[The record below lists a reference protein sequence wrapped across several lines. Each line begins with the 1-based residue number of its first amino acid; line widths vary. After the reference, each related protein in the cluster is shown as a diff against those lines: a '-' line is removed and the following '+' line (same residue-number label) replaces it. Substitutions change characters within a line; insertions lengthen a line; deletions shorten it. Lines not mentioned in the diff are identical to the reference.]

1 MRPLSFLILCIALFG
16 HAFSL
21 SGQGIQGQITDTKGE
36 PIPYANIYVDEIARG
51 TASDENGNYFL
62 TLDVRGD
69 YRVICSAV
77 GYESL
82 LDTLIVEETILV
94 KNFRLTQATAAL
106 EEIVVSASKRDPAF
120 AIIKKVVENKK
131 KYLRSVQSYR
141 AEVYVKATENIEDLK
156 KEKKKVVSVE
166 AEPVDPFEAMEQ
178 EKNALMAGLN
188 MIEMQMTL
196 NYQFPKKYKEERS
209 AYKLYGNK
217 HGLFVPHFGEGDFNF
232 YRNQVQF
239 GELTEN
245 TIISPISSTAILS
258 YKYKLE
264 ASNMEGDQLVHKIKV
279 IPRKKGNA
287 TVFGY
292 LFINEGL
299 WNINRLDLSLHKGAS
314 KIFDELSL
322 EQDYQQVNDTLWLPM
337 FQQFQYQSRQGKKR
351 KFKGNTIIRYQS
363 LDAGYDFPEKFFGN
377 EIAVTTAEAYERDS
391 TYWNTTR
398 VDPLT
403 EKERKIVYLHDSI
416 YAVTN
421 SKAYKDS
428 MQLLFNKVTFKDI
441 FLDGI
446 GFRNHEKQTQIY
458 FGSLPNLIEF
468 SVIGGFRIGPSLS
481 YFKRWE
487 NGMAVSTFGNAHVG
501 LRNKD
506 VLGNGYASLRYLP
519 KKQGDI
525 WINGG
530 RAFNLINNF
539 DAYLNQLRSNAYI
552 LNDAGNIGHRI
563 ELFNGLYL
571 DKIFSYADRMPVS
584 GLDTYS
590 FIQDVITDEAPL
602 DFERYQSFI
611 TSISLSYTPK
621 QKYLTE
627 PNRKV
632 ILGSSFPT
640 FTIRHKKGWN
650 NVFGSDIDFD
660 YLEFRIRQNVEFG
673 AFGSTRYEF
682 QTGKFVNTKD
692 LRFFDIKRF
701 RESDPILYSD
711 PISSFQALDTSLN
724 TANLFLEFHH
734 IHHFNGA
741 LINNIP
747 LIKKTN
753 VHVVAGAGILWVPA
767 SKLRHE
773 EIFVGLERVFK
784 LGPRRRFRI
793 GVYGVL
799 AESTT
804 GGGDTA
810 FKVSFDLI
818 DTWKKDWSF

>member
-1 MRPLSFLILCIALFG
+1 MS
-16 HAFSL
+16 
-21 SGQGIQGQITDTKGE
+21 QGIRGQITDTKGE
-36 PIPYANIYVDEIARG
+36 PIPYANIYVDELGRG
-51 TASDENGNYFL
+51 TASDDNGIYFL
-62 TLDVRGD
+62 TFDVRGD
-69 YRVICSAV
+69 YRVICSAL
-77 GYESL
+77 GYETL
-82 LDTLIVEETILV
+82 LDTVIIEEAIAV
-94 KNFRLTQATAAL
+94 KNFRLKQATAEL
-106 EEIVVSASKRDPAF
+106 DEIVVSASKRDPAF

-131 KYLRSVQSYR
+131 KYLRSVKSYR
-141 AEVYVKATENIEDLK
+141 AEVYVKATENIERLK
-156 KEKKKVVSVE
+156 KERKKVVTVE
-166 AEPVDPFEAMEQ
+166 ADPIDPFQAMEQ
-178 EKNALMAGLN
+178 KKQELMAGLN

-209 AYKLYGNK
+209 AYKLYGTEG
-217 HGLFVPHFGEGDFNF
+217 GLFVPRFGDGDFNF

-245 TIISPISSTAILS
+245 SIISPISSTAILS

-264 ASNMEGDQLVHKIKV
+264 ASNLEGDQLVHKIKV
-279 IPRKKGNA
+279 IPRKKGNS
-287 TVFGY
+287 TVSGY
-292 LFINEGL
+292 LFINEEL
-299 WNINRLDLSLHKGAS
+299 WNINRLELSLNKGAS

-337 FQQFQYQSRQGKKR
+337 FQKFEYQSRQGKKR
-351 KFKGNTIIRYQS
+351 KFEGNTIIRYQS

-377 EIAVTTAEAYERDS
+377 EIAVTTAEAYKRDS
-391 TYWNTTR
+391 TYWNATR
-398 VDPLT
+398 VDPLS
-403 EKERKIVYLHDSI
+403 EKEREIVFLHDSI

-428 MQLLFNKVTFKDI
+428 MQLLFNKVTLKDI

-468 SVIGGFRIGPSLS
+468 SVIGGFRLGPSLS
-481 YFKRWE
+481 YFKRWD
-487 NGMAVSTFGNAHVG
+487 NGVALSTFGSANVG

-506 VLGNGYASLRYLP
+506 VLSNGYASLRYLP
-519 KKQGDI
+519 MKQGDI

-552 LNDAGNIGHRI
+552 LNDAGNVGHRI
-563 ELFNGLYL
+563 ELLNGLYL
-571 DKIFSYADRMPVS
+571 SNIFSYADRKPVTA
-584 GLDTYS
+584 LDTYS
-590 FIQDVITDEAPL
+590 FVQEVITDEPPL
-602 DFERYQSFI
+602 EFEPFQSFS
-611 TSISLSYTPK
+611 TTISLSYTPK
-621 QKYLTE
+621 QKYLSE

-632 ILGSSFPT
+632 VIGSSFPT
-640 FTIRHKKGWN
+640 FIITHKKGWN
-650 NVFGSDIDFD
+650 KVFGSDIDFD
-660 YLEFRIRQNVEFG
+660 YLEFLVRQNVEFG
-673 AFGSTRYEF
+673 AIGSTKYEF

-711 PISSFQALDTSLN
+711 PLSSFQALDTSLN
-724 TANLFLEFHH
+724 TSNLFLEFHH

-753 VHVVAGAGILWVPA
+753 VHVVAGAGILWVPD
-767 SKLRHE
+767 SKLRYE

-799 AESTT
+799 AESTI
-804 GGGDTA
+804 GGADTA
-810 FKVSFDLI
+810 FKLSFDLI